1 MLRHLL
7 VFCLGFVFSFCAPRT
22 CTSAEAAAISCNGA
36 QYSCFIDAE
45 EYQDGSSKNIPHCIR
60 KYDRTWTVDTSS
72 FASGL
77 AQDHY
82 HVHVSSRSDYV
93 SPGVPGIAHDLF
105 TASDDKAPG
114 LKQRVIKG
122 KLNTRVNG
130 DMATIGATIM
140 VPVDGGYNFVP
151 NPSINSKL
159 STIATRMFLNDGS
172 FEASDHTLCQNDFIY
187 DPNNLSYCK
196 NSASSTFDFTEKGSF
211 IQNNLKGENIIYARL
226 YWGGSIYQNWK
237 IPNGPDFIPSALNYI
252 KGYSSIDFKAP
263 GKPVVTIDAK
273 PEDIYWFGSFSEYQP
288 KSMTIEAFLGGNRD
302 HKTPAKA
309 GITYVYSASADV
321 TKLVHDT
328 LGTTTQDRTFYA
340 GNIRATTMKIK
351 QDFLE
356 HDDNLFYNANG
367 EYKYLP
373 PVEGSLLFSPVA
385 GKDGYWVQLIAP
397 QYAGWSLVIIYD
409 FDDKTAIA
417 KNIEP
422 KLISIFDGLA
432 KLAPDWI
439 KNGDPTGTIKAS
451 TIDTKFSNIY
461 TPKVGNIDASF
472 TMFSFGGKKEVKSE
486 DLQIK
491 KNGVYQSITSANNP
505 TGEQFNS
512 TMTKFG
518 QLINPGRIF
527 NTQVDLDIFDISS
540 NMTNK
545 QQEADIK
552 FTVATEKR
560 TNAINSE
567 RINLILAGFSTRIY
581 RPDVCYMEYVYKKA
595 PGESSFTVVA
605 ANTHISVPKNTI
617 LKTVVQVVND
627 TNEDAE
633 EFALKAIIDPSQ
645 EYNAD
650 STTIV
655 NSTTIPNYSETM
667 PGQQHYNDNTGLQQ
681 LSGNTLTFY
690 LGENAATNVGGKIL
704 HTKQNYA
711 YASYETKLLP
721 DFKPNTYKATIAN
734 SAINLETYDTYI
746 RKCNDYSYDI
756 EVPQTGKPNDFIP
769 SNKQD
774 DGSPTFKNKYKNR
787 LLTQIVTKP
796 FNLYIT
802 NYGPD
807 GNKRIPDTPVDV
819 KVEVVTSCAAPATDQ
834 DQVLLTKDIRFDGVS
849 EILISNIK
857 IDKAYKSVRLRISHF
872 DPSSNTN
879 KVACQDLDDFA
890 VRPHHFRLWNTDS
903 NTKRTGSFTL
913 VGGEVYNNIA
923 IAAMKPDDTHIARG
937 YTHNIDGTN
946 GEIALKPA
954 STATCDP
961 SFLASENKLSVN
973 FSDGIGQISRHTSSG
988 SVISGFSYSDI
999 GDTSFYILDKSYTS
1013 TDQHTSPREDDCVR
1027 GSTSNDPTQ
1036 DPEGRVGCNIK
1047 IEDVED
1053 YLFKPKEIQISNLKI
1068 EKDDE
1073 VTYLDSEGVQK
1084 AKLTFDVVAKLG
1096 NNQAARLYKDGCYA
1110 RATSFDIKLDRVP
1123 LNFTDNNGNAGTLAK
1138 ANEELLFFE
1147 IPSSNTKKVTG
1158 PGVSKNRFY
1167 VGISTFVNGK
1177 AKGEVNFNFT
1187 RKINHAKNPFTVS
1200 SNDFAFSSIEDS
1212 STISK
1217 IYTKSPNET
1226 TAKFYYGRVYAPF
1239 YEGLYSGFNAKIYYG
1254 TYCDG
1259 CNKNTYMKD
1268 SSGAFWKDFPAA
1280 IFWSTN
1286 PNHSAG
1292 ALGFNDFSFTNT
1304 YSMTVLRNNV
1314 SAINNGEQII
1324 FVSNPSAVTDVAK
1337 MKAPKWL
1344 LYNEFDENAIT
1355 NNFNLNFL
1363 VPNGDWAGKTLKKD
1377 NTKSNEGS
1385 FIGKINNSNS
1395 QLDVV
1400 DKTNRRIEW

>member
-1 MLRHLL
+1 MRSLCLL
-7 VFCLGFVFSFCAPRT
+7 FISFISIFGSCAPLDISRT
-22 CTSAEAAAISCNGA
+22 DADGFLHCIKEVPAAANMLYITNSNPLQTENVTGYKDDNTGNNELRNRINYKSIVGDMDVIGA
-36 QYSCFIDAE
+36 S
-45 EYQDGSSKNIPHCIR
+45 
-60 KYDRTWTVDTSS
+60 
-72 FASGL
+72 
-77 AQDHY
+77 
-82 HVHVSSRSDYV
+82 
-93 SPGVPGIAHDLF
+93 
-105 TASDDKAPG
+105 
-114 LKQRVIKG
+114 VIKPID
-122 KLNTRVNG
+122 TQ
-130 DMATIGATIM
+130 
-140 VPVDGGYNFVP
+140 GGYNFDPTTTASPLAKKEFVQED
-151 NPSINSKL
+151 L
-159 STIATRMFLNDGS
+159 SLF
-172 FEASDHTLCQNDFIY
+172 
-187 DPNNLSYCK
+187 
-196 NSASSTFDFTEKGSF
+196 SSTSKFQNSSSAKFTLDDKSTHEQTDTEGKH
-211 IQNNLKGENIIYARL
+211 IVYARL
-226 YWGGSIYQNWK
+226 YWGGSIYKPWTETN
-237 IPNGPDFIPSALNYI
+237 LNTI
-252 KGYSSIDFKAP
+252 VDKFLDVISGYSSVKFKTPDNLIHSINANANDV
-263 GKPVVTIDAK
+263 KWTS
-273 PEDIYWFGSFSEYQP
+273 SFSSGNEYVITSDSLP
-288 KSMTIEAFLGGNRD
+288 PSGSHTTGGR
-302 HKTPAKA
+302 A
-309 GITYVYSASADV
+309 GLYFVYQASADV
-321 TKLVHDT
+321 TQIVKTSLINKKIAQSKFTVGQIASSIET
-328 LGTTTQDRTFYA
+328 LYKDSFTLHFASPTSSKTFTWPY
-340 GNIRATTMKIK
+340 
-351 QDFLE
+351 
-356 HDDNLFYNANG
+356 
-367 EYKYLP
+367 
-373 PVEGSLLFSPVA
+373 GSVLYGDGQWNSALGVA
-385 GKDGYWVQLIAP
+385 QFG
-397 QYAGWSLVIIYD
+397 GWSLVIVYD
-409 FDDKTAIA
+409 LGKDGEANGVKTKAINLYDGMVNINPKFGATQDDSRQFYDLTFSNFFTPTSGQVKSSLSFLGFGGRSEVEGENIAI
-417 KNIEP
+417 N
-422 KLISIFDGLA
+422 
-432 KLAPDWI
+432 
-439 KNGDPTGTIKAS
+439 KNGFESVYKDP
-451 TIDTKFSNIY
+451 
-461 TPKVGNIDASF
+461 
-472 TMFSFGGKKEVKSE
+472 
-486 DLQIK
+486 L
-491 KNGVYQSITSANNP
+491 NP
-505 TGEQFNS
+505 DRKQFNS
-512 TMTKFG
+512 SITRFG
-518 QLINPGRIF
+518 QYADASKKYN
-527 NTQVDLDIFDISS
+527 NQMDLDIFDIS
-540 NMTNK
+540 NLLTNK
-545 QQEADIK
+545 QKTVELRL
-552 FTVATEKR
+552 VATGSR
-560 TNAINSE
+560 PTGGTYQGD
-567 RINLILAGFSTRIY
+567 RINIGMIAFST
-581 RPDVCYMEYVYKKA
+581 EVYK
-595 PGESSFTVVA
+595 PGACYEEFLYYKQPEEKIFREVKR
-605 ANTHISVPKNTI
+605 NTSVKLNKNTV
-617 LKTVVQVVND
+617 LKTVVQVTND
-627 TNEDAE
+627 TNENAE
-633 EFALKAIIDPSQ
+633 NFALKATINPSQ
-645 EYNAD
+645 TYNSNTTYIVQNRNLISSNLLEMSEYQ
-650 STTIV
+650 
-655 NSTTIPNYSETM
+655 NY
-667 PGQQHYNDNTGLQQ
+667 HDNTGLQQ

-690 LGENAATNVGGKIL
+690 LGENAATNKGGNML
-704 HTKQNYA
+704 HNKLNYA
-711 YASYETKLLP
+711 YAAFEATLSSDYKPNSYE
-721 DFKPNTYKATIAN
+721 ATVAN
-734 SAINLETYDTYI
+734 SALGLAPYDTSI
-746 RKCNDYSYDI
+746 KKCNNYNYDI
-756 EVPQTGKPNDFIP
+756 KIPATITTNDFIP

-819 KVEVVTSCAAPATDQ
+819 KVEVVTSCTAPATDQ

-849 EILISNIK
+849 EILIPNIK

-1167 VGISTFVNGK
+1167 VGISTFINGK

-1254 TYCDG
+1254 AYCDG
-1259 CNKNTYMKD
+1259 CNKNIYMKD

-1363 VPNGDWAGKTLKKD
+1363 VPNGDWAGKTLNKD

>member
-7 VFCLGFVFSFCAPRT
+7 VFCLGFVFSFCAPRD
-22 CTSAEAAAISCNGA
+22 CTPAEAAAISCSGT
-36 QYSCFIDAE
+36 QYSCYIDAE
-45 EYQDGSSKNIPHCIR
+45 EYQDGSSKNIPHCI
-60 KYDRTWTVDTSS
+60 KTFQKTWTVDTVNR
-72 FASGL
+72 GY
-77 AQDHY
+77 DHY
-82 HVHVSSRSDYV
+82 HVYV
-93 SPGVPGIAHDLF
+93 SGSTPLPLTTVL
-105 TASDDKAPG
+105 DDKTPK
-114 LKQRVIKG
+114 LKQRVING
-122 KLNTRVNG
+122 NLNTRVNG
-130 DMATIGATIM
+130 DMATIGATVMI
-140 VPVDGGYNFVP
+140 PKYNGYNFVP
-151 NPSINSKL
+151 TSSDVYKM
-159 STIATRMFLNDGS
+159 TVTADRRFLNDGNFAQS
-172 FEASDHTLCQNDFIY
+172 NYTLCQSDYVYNPSNI
-187 DPNNLSYCK
+187 SYCK
-196 NSASSTFDFTEKGSF
+196 NSSSSTFDFSDKGTF
-211 IQNNLKGENIIYARL
+211 IQGHLKGENVVYARL

-237 IPNGPDFIPSALNYI
+237 VQSGPNFVKTALEYM
-252 KGYSSIDFKAP
+252 KGYSKIDFKAP
-263 GKPVVTIDAK
+263 GKPVVTLDADPK
-273 PEDIYWFGSFSEYQP
+273 DVFWIGSFSEYRP
-288 KSMTIEAFLGGNRD
+288 KSMTIEAYNQSGD
-302 HKTPAKA
+302 HQTPAKA
-309 GITYVYSASADV
+309 GINYVYAASADV
-321 TKLVHDT
+321 TDIVKDT
-328 LGTTTQDRTFYA
+328 LGTTSQDRTFYA
-340 GNIRATTMKIK
+340 GNIRATTIPTKP
-351 QDFLE
+351 DFIDPSDAYFTKPGGVNVAL
-356 HDDNLFYNANG
+356 A
-367 EYKYLP
+367 
-373 PVEGSLLFSPVA
+373 PVWGTLLFGPATNSNVY
-385 GKDGYWVQLIAP
+385 DNGYWLQTIGG
-397 QYAGWSLVIIYD
+397 QYAAWSLVIIYD
-409 FDDKTAIA
+409 FDDETAITN
-417 KNIEP
+417 NIEP
-422 KLISIFDGLA
+422 KLVSIFDGLE
-432 KLAPDWI
+432 KLAPDLI
-439 KNGDPTGTIKAS
+439 RINEAPGTIKSS
-451 TIDTKFSNIY
+451 TIETTFDNIY
-461 TPKVGNIDASF
+461 TPKTGNMDAAL
-472 TMFSFGGKKEVKSE
+472 TVLSFGGKKEVKGE
-486 DLQIK
+486 NIQIK
-491 KNGVYQSITSANNP
+491 KGANYESITSANNAQ
-505 TGEQFNS
+505 GEQFNS

-518 QLINPGRIF
+518 QNINPGRDF

-540 NMTNK
+540 NIEPNK
-545 QQEADIK
+545 TKAEIKMK
-552 FTVATEKR
+552 FTVSTKKDASSSIVSADR
-560 TNAINSE
+560 V
-567 RINLILAGFSTRIY
+567 NLAMVGFSTRIY
-581 RPDVCYMEYVYKKA
+581 RPGACYMEYIYKKE
-595 PGESSFTVVA
+595 PGQSNFTLVA
-605 ANTHISVPKNTI
+605 KNTPISVPRNTI
-617 LKTVVQVVND
+617 LKTVIQAVNN
-627 TNEDAE
+627 TNEDAD
-633 EFALKAIIDPSQ
+633 EFALKTTINPSQ
-645 EYNAD
+645 TYKPNSTKIIS
-650 STTIV
+650 STTI
-655 NSTTIPNYSETM
+655 SSYSETM
-667 PGQQHYNDNTGLQQ
+667 IGQQDYNDNTGLQQ

-690 LGENAATNVGGKIL
+690 LGENANTNIGGKL
-704 HTKQNYA
+704 KHNKGNYA
-711 YASYETKLLP
+711 YAIYEAALKSK
-721 DFKPNTYKATIAN
+721 FEQNSYKATIVN
-734 SAINLETYDTYI
+734 SSINLASYDTYI
-746 RKCNDYSYDI
+746 NKCSDYYYDI
-756 EVPQTGKPNDFIP
+756 SVDPLRPNDFIP

-834 DQVLLTKDIRFDGVS
+834 DQVLLTENIRFDGVS
-849 EILISNIK
+849 EILIPNIK

-999 GDTSFYILDKSYTS
+999 GDTSFYILDKSHTS

-1254 TYCDG
+1254 AYCDG
-1259 CNKNTYMKD
+1259 CNKNIYMKD

-1363 VPNGDWAGKTLKKD
+1363 VPNGDWAGKTLNKD